1 MDGAAVAIL
10 HAVEAHALVA
20 VQMAAIAPAH
30 PVFGPVQAHLAML
43 QAPGLALVDALLL
56 PVLALVDGL
65 RRGRDC
71 DAERRQGRQSQDKLS
86 HLITP
91 SIVSVVAAGLGWPA
105 PTRAFPPGRLKR
117 G

>member
-30 PVFGPVQAHLAML
+30 PAFGPVQPHLAML
-43 QAPGLALVDALLL
+43 QAPGLSVGERAGALALVDALLL
-56 PVLALVDGL
+56 TMLALVDGL

-71 DAERRQGRQSQDKLS
+71 DAERRQGGQSQD
-86 HLITP
+86 
-91 SIVSVVAAGLGWPA
+91 
-105 PTRAFPPGRLKR
+105 
-117 G
+117 